1 MRLDPED
8 RRKQMLDAATLIAV
22 NSHYTTVTREAI
34 ASAVGCTKPLIT
46 HYFGSMENLRRNILI
61 RAIESENFTILQQAI
76 INKDEALRHVARD
89 ILSAAVEAIE
99 I

>member
-1 MRLDPED
+1 MRLDAEK
-8 RRKQMLDAATLIAV
+8 RRKQMLDAATLLAV
-22 NSHYTTVTREAI
+22 NSHYTTVTREAV
-34 ASAVGCTKPLIT
+34 ASAVGCTEPLVT
-46 HYFGSMENLRRNILI
+46 HYFGSMENLKRGILI

-76 INKDEALRHVARD
+76 INKDEALRYVARD